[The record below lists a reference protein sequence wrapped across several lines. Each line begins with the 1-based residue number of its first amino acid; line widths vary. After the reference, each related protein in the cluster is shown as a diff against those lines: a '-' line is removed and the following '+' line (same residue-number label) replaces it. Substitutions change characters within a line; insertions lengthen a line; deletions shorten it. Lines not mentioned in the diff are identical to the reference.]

1 MICKLF
7 ALVFAVAGF
16 AGVAFGQL
24 PFPQRCFDS
33 PGGWSGHFHRI
44 DYSSG
49 HLTHGYMY
57 YNRTEL
63 RILYAHE
70 PTVDVPQYEKH
81 WIFFNLK
88 KSYRYYE
95 TDKTCKIEDIP
106 SDEYFPTY
114 GAPRGSEY
122 VHRDRLGAY
131 TYNLGVTTDY
141 FRMRTET
148 GGTYRGFYAPVTD
161 SSGIDFNCVPVI
173 ESYENIDT
181 IPTYQRN
188 MHWTY
193 MNITTFPNPSAI
205 WDLPDACRE
214 RE

>member
-24 PFPQRCFDS
+24 PFPQRCFES
-33 PGGWSGHFHRI
+33 PSAWSGHFHRI

-49 HLTHGYMY
+49 HLTHGYMF
-57 YNRTEL
+57 YNRTEFRL
-63 RILYAHE
+63 LYIHE
-70 PTVDVPQYEKH
+70 PTVDVPQYENH
-81 WIFFNLK
+81 WLFYNTR
-88 KSYRYYE
+88 KSYRYY
-95 TDKTCKIEDIP
+95 DKDDTCSIEDIP
-106 SDEYFPTY
+106 SDELIPRF
-114 GAPRGSEY
+114 GAPSESEY

-148 GGTYRGFYAPVTD
+148 GGTYRGFYAPEFETVATD
-161 SSGIDFNCVPVI
+161 FMCVPVI

-181 IPTYQRN
+181 IPTHQRN

-193 MNITTFPNPSAI
+193 MNITTFPIPSAV
-205 WDLPDACRE
+205 WDLPAACRE